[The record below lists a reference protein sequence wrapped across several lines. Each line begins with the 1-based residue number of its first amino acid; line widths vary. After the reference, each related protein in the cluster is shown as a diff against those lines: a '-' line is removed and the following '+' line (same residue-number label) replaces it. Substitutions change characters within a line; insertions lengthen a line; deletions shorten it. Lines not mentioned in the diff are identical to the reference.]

1 MLDAYN
7 QNTYHIGR
15 YSCISPKSS
24 AQISAYFTRAEP
36 GFYVKPGRPFHDRAD
51 GSGST
56 RAQRTLFAAL
66 GLRVTSSLVETETCV
81 VLWRE
86 PRLSSQR
93 EAQRRACA
101 PSGHALRPPCPL
113 RRQVG
118 MLVEAIDALS
128 CDRSGARTPCSS
140 DS

>member
-1 MLDAYN
+1 M
-7 QNTYHIGR
+7 HISRTPTISGDILVDRLRGQLR
-15 YSCISPKSS
+15 YLRISR
-24 AQISAYFTRAEP
+24 RAKP
-36 GFYVKPGRPFHDRAD
+36 GFYVTPGRPFHDRAD